1 MMAPKRPFSLRSG
14 PASPLTVLRIQ
25 QAIAYGRVSSEMQ
38 RDSESIK
45 VQVTKLLGTIN
56 VRDNPELP
64 DRDQLRLLGAYWDD
78 GVSGTLP
85 LEQRPEGRQLME
97 RICPRLSTKC
107 DGLCGHNG
115 EVDQVWI
122 TKLDRLARKLQI
134 LIDIEAWLRRH
145 NVSLICM
152 DPSIDTRT
160 GTGRLVFTILASIAE
175 WERETILERTTAG
188 KHHKA
193 SEGKWV
199 GGRQTFGLKT
209 DENGYLVIDDTFVDR
224 CGEMAYR
231 VVQSIF
237 ENIALHGSTAW
248 KEAQRTGLTE
258 RRVGWILHNARY
270 KGEGGIYAKDGSFTA
285 AEKNAPPQ
293 LVSPALW
300 QMAQDALI
308 TNRAKAGGRHHR
320 TYLLSGLL
328 ICCEPYD
335 YISTVDD
342 QGRTR
347 ERPSDKVSGQCGRS
361 FAGRAGVNK
370 PGGPE
375 YSYYFCTR
383 TLKAQVEANRNGC
396 TAKMLRS
403 TDVDNA
409 IWNLVKRFVSNP
421 GEVIAEADSGRSDM
435 LTQLNRDL
443 THVVEQL
450 GQAHMERE
458 NVLRSAE
465 RGLRTWDEAEA
476 RHREISGQIKV
487 LEQQRD
493 AFEMQIRSLSYAD
506 LDAQRGEVTLNDISE
521 DLEEIERENNVELKK
536 ALIQAVVRRI
546 EVRTV
551 DGEPRLRAMMRFG
564 GDASFL
570 MKELRSGRK
579 PTDDTH
585 MEMSV
590 SLAPGKKDWNVSAA

>member
-1 MMAPKRPFSLRSG
+1 MAPKRRAGHSG
-14 PASPLTVLRIQ
+14 PPSPLTVLRIQ
-25 QAIAYGRVSSEMQ
+25 QALAYGRVSSEMQ

-56 VRDNPELP
+56 VRENPELP
-64 DRDQLRLLGAYWDD
+64 ERDQLRLLGAFWDD

-85 LEQRPEGRQLME
+85 LEHRPEGQKLME
-97 RICPRLSTKC
+97 RICPRVSTEC
-107 DGLCGHNG
+107 DGRCSHTR

-145 NVSLICM
+145 DVSLICM

-160 GTGRLVFTILASIAE
+160 GTGRLIFTILASIAE

-188 KHHKA
+188 KHYKA

-199 GGRQTFGLKT
+199 GGRKTFGLKT
-209 DENGYLVIDDTFVDR
+209 DEDGHLVIDDTFVER

-237 ENIALHGSTAW
+237 ENIALHGSTTW

-285 AEKNAPPQ
+285 AEKNPPPQ
-293 LVSPALW
+293 IVTPALW
-300 QMAQDALI
+300 DMAQDAL
-308 TNRAKAGGRHHR
+308 TANRARAGGRRHR

-328 ICCEPYD
+328 VCCEPYD

-347 ERPSDKVSGQCGRS
+347 ERPSDKISGQCGRS

-383 TLKAQVEANRNGC
+383 KLKAQVEANRAGC
-396 TAKMLRS
+396 TAKMLRAS
-403 TDVDNA
+403 DVDNA
-409 IWNLVKRFVSNP
+409 IWNLVKRFVSHP

-435 LTQLNRDL
+435 LAQLNRDL
-443 THVVEQL
+443 GDVANQL
-450 GQAHMERE
+450 NRASTERE
-458 NVLRSAE
+458 NVVRSVE
-465 RGLRTWDEAEA
+465 EGMRDWDGA
-476 RHREISGQIKV
+476 RARFREIDGRIKT
-487 LEQQRD
+487 LKQQRD
-493 AFEMQIRSLSYAD
+493 ALEMQIRSLSYAD
-506 LDAQRGEVTLNDISE
+506 LESHKCQVTLDDIGQELEAIDRDND
-521 DLEEIERENNVELKK
+521 VELKK
-536 ALIQAVVRRI
+536 ALIKAVVRRV

-551 DGEPRLRAMMRFG
+551 NDEPRLRAMMRFG
-564 GDASFL
+564 GDASL
-570 MKELRSGRK
+570 LLKDLRLGQKAESESQHVEVIVDLDIK
-579 PTDDTH
+579 
-585 MEMSV
+585 
-590 SLAPGKKDWNVSAA
+590 AA